1 MPGEAVADCAGTVA
15 PGCADWVAW
24 STGAIVL
31 STLGVPTG
39 VVGFGDGKIQGVTP
53 MTTALRRSARKN
65 RLSIYGIGSNPP
77 ALNGWQRE
85 ILFAASSEPFTAPC
99 FSIASIAYC
108 EQVG

>member
-1 MPGEAVADCAGTVA
+1 MAGGGPSNGAAELFSVCAAAGVT
-15 PGCADWVAW
+15 
-24 STGAIVL
+24 
-31 STLGVPTG
+31 TLGVPTG
-39 VVGFGDGKIQGVTP
+39 VAGFGDGKIQGVTP
-53 MTTALRRSARKN
+53 ITTALKRSARKN

-85 ILFAASSEPFTAPC
+85 ILFAANSEPFIAPC